1 MTTYIFKI
9 ITLLGGL
16 ALFLFG
22 MDVMGKALER
32 QAGGKLQTILAKMS
46 SNVFKGFLLGL
57 GVTAVIQ
64 SSSATTVM
72 VVGFVNS
79 GIMTLKQAV
88 GVIMGSNIGTT
99 VTAWILSLS
108 GLEGDSFLIKLFKPS
123 TLAPLIGVIG
133 VVMYMGKNEKRKGIG
148 TICLGF
154 MALMTGM
161 DIMGDS
167 MEFLESEP
175 WFAQLMIS
183 FSNPIIG
190 IIGIVMY
197 MGKNEKRRGIG
208 TICLGFMALMTG
220 MDLMSSSMSFLKS
233 EAWFADLMISFTNP
247 VLGILFGAVLTAV
260 IQSSSASVGI
270 LQGLCVTGAVT
281 YGAAIPII
289 LGQNIGTCITA
300 IMGAIG
306 ANRNARRTAMVH
318 LLFNVVGAVMFAVVF
333 YGLGMVIEW
342 SFLEESVQAW
352 DISLIHTAFN
362 IVATAVLM
370 PMNGLLVKLAYLI
383 IPHEY
388 TPQKEELLDE
398 RLLATPAVAVQR
410 AHEIA
415 GEMASD
421 AAKAM
426 EKAMGLT
433 KVFDAAILEEVTALE
448 DKTDRYEDALNT
460 YLVKLSAMNLSVHDN
475 RILNTLLY
483 TVSDIERMADH
494 AMAIAKA
501 AQEMAEK
508 KIEFSSQARGELAV
522 LEQAVLDIVNR
533 TVAAYGS
540 FDLGSA
546 VKIEPQEQ
554 VVDAL
559 VREVKS
565 RHVRRLRDGKCTVE
579 YGFVL
584 EDLLTACERTADHCS
599 NIAVEMLQVSE
610 GKLEAHEYLN
620 ALKAGELH
628 ESAAFSERFA
638 RYKAQYAFPEE

>member
-1 MTTYIFKI
+1 MSAYFFKI

-16 ALFLFG
+16 SLFLFG

-32 QAGGKLQTILAKMS
+32 QAGGRLQTILAKMS
-46 SNVFKGFLLGL
+46 SNVFKGFLLGM

-108 GLEGDSFLIKLFKPS
+108 GLEGDSFLIKFFKPS
-123 TLAPLIGVIG
+123 TLAPLIGILGIVL
-133 VVMYMGKNEKRKGIG
+133 YMGKSEKRKGIG
-148 TICLGF
+148 TI
-154 MALMTGM
+154 M
-161 DIMGDS
+161 
-167 MEFLESEP
+167 
-175 WFAQLMIS
+175 
-183 FSNPIIG
+183 
-190 IIGIVMY
+190 
-197 MGKNEKRRGIG
+197 
-208 TICLGFMALMTG
+208 LGFMALMTG
-220 MDLMSSSMSFLKS
+220 MDLMSGSMSFLKE

-247 VLGILFGAVLTAV
+247 ILGILFGAVLTAV
-260 IQSSSASVGI
+260 IQSSSASIGI

-318 LLFNVVGAVMFAVVF
+318 LLFNVVGALMFAALF
-333 YGLGMVIEW
+333 YGLGLFIDW
-342 SFLEESVQAW
+342 KFLGDSVQAW

-362 IVATAVLM
+362 LVATAVLM
-370 PMNGLLVKLAYLI
+370 PMNGLLVKLAYLF
-383 IPHEY
+383 IPSEE
-388 TPQKEELLDE
+388 TPQKQELLDQ

-410 AHEIA
+410 SHEIA
-415 GEMASD
+415 TEMAAD
-421 AAKAM
+421 AARAM
-426 EKAMGLT
+426 HLAMGLT
-433 KVFDAAILEEVTALE
+433 KTFNEGILEQVAELE
-448 DKTDRYEDALNT
+448 DKTDRYQDALGT
-460 YLVKLSAMNLSVHDN
+460 YLVKLSGMNLSVQDN
-475 RILNTLLY
+475 RVLNTLLY
-483 TVSDIERMADH
+483 SVSDIERVADH
-494 AMAIAKA
+494 AMSIARA
-501 AQEMAEK
+501 ASEMNK
-508 KIEFSSQARGELAV
+508 KSIVFSKQAQGELAV
-522 LEQAVLDIVNR
+522 LERAVLDIVDR
-533 TVAAYGS
+533 TVAAYED
-540 FDLGSA
+540 FNRA
-546 VKIEPQEQ
+546 QAIKIEPQEQ
-554 VVDAL
+554 VIDAL

-565 RHVRRLRDGKCTVE
+565 RHVRRLRDGLCSVE

-599 NIAVEMLQVSE
+599 NIAVEMMQVAE

-620 ALKAGELH
+620 ALKAGELR

-638 RYKAQYAFPEE
+638 RYKAQYSFPDEP

>member
-1 MTTYIFKI
+1 MTAYIFKI

-22 MDVMGKALER
+22 MDIMGKALER
-32 QAGGKLQTILAKMS
+32 QAGGKLQTVLAKMS

-108 GLEGDSFLIKLFKPS
+108 GLEGDSFLIKFFKPS
-123 TLAPLIGVIG
+123 TLAPLIGVFGILL
-133 VVMYMGKNEKRKGIG
+133 YMGKSEKK
-148 TICLGF
+148 
-154 MALMTGM
+154 
-161 DIMGDS
+161 
-167 MEFLESEP
+167 
-175 WFAQLMIS
+175 
-183 FSNPIIG
+183 
-190 IIGIVMY
+190 
-197 MGKNEKRRGIG
+197 RGIG
-208 TICLGFMALMTG
+208 TIMLGFMALMTG

-247 VLGILFGAVLTAV
+247 IVGILFGAVLTAV

-270 LQGLCVTGAVT
+270 LQSLCSTGVVTF
-281 YGAAIPII
+281 GAAIPII

-318 LLFNVVGAVMFAVVF
+318 LLFNVVGATIFALVF
-333 YGLGMVIEW
+333 YGLGMFIEW
-342 SFLEESVQAW
+342 TFLRDSVQAW
-352 DISLIHTAFN
+352 DISVIHTGFN
-362 IVATAVLM
+362 VIATAVLM
-370 PMNGLLVKLAYLI
+370 PMNGLLVKLAYLL
-383 IPHEY
+383 IPEV
-388 TPQKEELLDE
+388 KEPEKTELLDS

-415 GEMASD
+415 SQMATD
-421 AAKAM
+421 ASKAM
-426 EKAMGLT
+426 HLAIGLT
-433 KVFDAAILEEVTALE
+433 KEFDSGIMEQVIALE

-460 YLVKLSAMNLSVHDN
+460 YLVKLSGMHLSIQDN

-483 TVSDIERMADH
+483 SISDIERMADH
-494 AMAIAKA
+494 ALAVAKA
-501 AQEMAEK
+501 ALEMEEK
-508 KIEFSSQARGELAV
+508 KIAFSGQAMGELAV
-522 LEQAVLDIVNR
+522 LEQAVLDIVDR
-533 TVAAYGS
+533 TVAAYSS
-540 FDLGSA
+540 FDREQA
-546 VKIEPQEQ
+546 ARIEPQEQ

-565 RHVRRLRDGKCTVE
+565 RHVRRLRDGLCTVE

-599 NIAVEMLQVSE
+599 NVAVEMLQVAE

-620 ALKAGELH
+620 ALKAGELY
-628 ESAAFSERFA
+628 ESAAFAEQFA
-638 RYKAQYAFPEE
+638 KYKVRYTFPEEREN

>member
-108 GLEGDSFLIKLFKPS
+108 GLEGDSFIIKLFKPS
-123 TLAPLIGVIG
+123 TLAPLIGIIG
-133 VVMYMGKNEKRKGIG
+133 VILYMGKNEKRKGIG

-154 MALMTGM
+154 LALMTGM

-190 IIGIVMY
+190 I
-197 MGKNEKRRGIG
+197 
-208 TICLGFMALMTG
+208 
-220 MDLMSSSMSFLKS
+220 
-233 EAWFADLMISFTNP
+233 
-247 VLGILFGAVLTAV
+247 LFGAGLTAI

-318 LLFNVVGAVMFAVVF
+318 LLFNVVGVATFVVVF
-333 YGLGMVIEW
+333 YGLGLFIDW
-342 SFLEESVQAW
+342 TFLDNTAAAW
-352 DISLIHTAFN
+352 DIAVIHTCFN
-362 IVATAVLM
+362 VAATAVLM
-370 PMNGLLVKLAYLI
+370 PMNGLLVKLAYLF
-383 IPHEY
+383 IPKEQV
-388 TPQKEELLDE
+388 PQKTELLDS

-415 GEMASD
+415 GEMAED

-426 EKAMGLT
+426 HLAMGLT
-433 KVFDAAILEEVTALE
+433 KKFESGVMEQVIELE

-460 YLVKLSAMNLSVHDN
+460 YLVQLSGMNLSVHDN

-483 TVSDIERMADH
+483 TVADIERMADH

-501 AQEMAEK
+501 AQEMEEK
-508 KIEFSSQARGELAV
+508 KIEFSNQAKGELAV
-522 LEQAVLDIVNR
+522 LEQAVLDIVDR

-540 FDLGSA
+540 FDLDGA
-546 VKIEPQEQ
+546 IKIEPQEQ

-565 RHVRRLRDGKCTVE
+565 RHVRRLRDGLCTVE

-599 NIAVEMLQVSE
+599 NVAVEMLQVAE

-628 ESAAFSERFA
+628 ESAAFNQRFA
-638 RYKAQYAFPEE
+638 RYKAQYAFPEEK

>member
-32 QAGGKLQTILAKMS
+32 QAGGRLQTILAKMS

-123 TLAPLIGVIG
+123 TLAPLIGIIG
-133 VVMYMGKNEKRKGIG
+133 IVMYMGKNEKRKGIG

-161 DIMGDS
+161 D
-167 MEFLESEP
+167 
-175 WFAQLMIS
+175 
-183 FSNPIIG
+183 
-190 IIGIVMY
+190 
-197 MGKNEKRRGIG
+197 
-208 TICLGFMALMTG
+208 
-220 MDLMSSSMSFLKS
+220 LMSGSMSFLKS
-233 EAWFADLMISFTNP
+233 ESWFADLMISFTNP
-247 VLGILFGAVLTAV
+247 ILGILFGAVLTAV

-318 LLFNVVGAVMFAVVF
+318 LLFNVVGATMFALGF

-342 SFLEESVQAW
+342 NFLNDSVQAW

-362 IVATAVLM
+362 VVATAVLM

-383 IPHEY
+383 IPHEQ

-410 AHEIA
+410 AQRIA

-433 KVFDAAILEEVTALE
+433 KSFDAAVLEQVAALE

-501 AQEMAEK
+501 AQEMDEK

-522 LEQAVLDIVNR
+522 LEQAVLDIVKR

-540 FDLGSA
+540 FDLGNA

-565 RHVRRLRDGKCTVE
+565 RHVRRLRDGLCTVE

-584 EDLLTACERTADHCS
+584 DDLLTACERTADHCS

-620 ALKAGELH
+620 ALKSGELH

>member
-1 MTTYIFKI
+1 MTAYIFKI

-108 GLEGDSFLIKLFKPS
+108 GLEGDSFIIKLFKPS
-123 TLAPLIGVIG
+123 TLAPLIGIFG
-133 VVMYMGKNEKRKGIG
+133 ILLYMGKSEKKKGIG
-148 TICLGF
+148 TI
-154 MALMTGM
+154 M
-161 DIMGDS
+161 
-167 MEFLESEP
+167 
-175 WFAQLMIS
+175 
-183 FSNPIIG
+183 
-190 IIGIVMY
+190 
-197 MGKNEKRRGIG
+197 
-208 TICLGFMALMTG
+208 LGFMALMTG
-220 MDLMSSSMSFLKS
+220 MDLMSSSMAFLKT

-247 VLGILFGAVLTAV
+247 IVGILFGAVLTAI

-270 LQGLCVTGAVT
+270 LQGLCSTGVVT

-318 LLFNVVGAVMFAVVF
+318 LLFNVVGAVMFAVIF
-333 YGLGMVIEW
+333 YGLGMFIEW
-342 SFLEESVQAW
+342 KFLGDSVQAW
-352 DISLIHTAFN
+352 DISVIHTGFN
-362 IVATAVLM
+362 LIATAVLM
-370 PMNGLLVKLAYLI
+370 PLNGLLVKLAYLLV
-383 IPHEY
+383 PEV
-388 TPQKEELLDE
+388 KEPEKTELLDA
-398 RLLATPAVAVQR
+398 RLLSTPAVAVQR

-415 GEMASD
+415 GEMAAD

-426 EKAMGLT
+426 HMAMGLT
-433 KVFDAAILEEVTALE
+433 KKFEAGIMEQVVELE

-460 YLVKLSAMNLSVHDN
+460 YLVKLSGMNLSVSDN

-483 TVSDIERMADH
+483 SISDIERMADH
-494 AMAIAKA
+494 AMAVAKA
-501 AQEMAEK
+501 ALEMEEK
-508 KIEFSSQARGELAV
+508 KIEFSKQAKGELAV
-522 LEQAVLDIVNR
+522 LEQAVLDIVDR
-533 TVAAYGS
+533 TVAAYGN
-540 FDLGSA
+540 FDREQA
-546 VKIEPQEQ
+546 IKIEPQEQ

-565 RHVRRLRDGKCTVE
+565 RHVRRLRDGLCTVE

-599 NIAVEMLQVSE
+599 NVAVEMLQVAE

-628 ESAAFSERFA
+628 ESAAFAEQFA
-638 RYKAQYAFPEE
+638 QYKARYAFPEEQ

>member
-9 ITLLGGL
+9 ISLLGGL

-22 MDVMGKALER
+22 MDIMGKALER
-32 QAGGKLQTILAKMS
+32 QAGGKLQTILSKMS
-46 SNVFKGFLLGL
+46 GKVWKGFLLGAA
-57 GVTAVIQ
+57 VTAVIQ

-88 GVIMGSNIGTT
+88 GVIMGSNVGTT

-123 TLAPLIGVIG
+123 TLAPLIGIIG
-133 VVMYMGKNEKRKGIG
+133 VILYMGKNEKRKGIG
-148 TICLGF
+148 TIMLGF

-183 FSNPIIG
+183 FSNPI
-190 IIGIVMY
+190 
-197 MGKNEKRRGIG
+197 
-208 TICLGFMALMTG
+208 
-220 MDLMSSSMSFLKS
+220 
-233 EAWFADLMISFTNP
+233 
-247 VLGILFGAVLTAV
+247 LGILFGAALTAI

-289 LGQNIGTCITA
+289 LGQNIGTCVTA
-300 IMGAIG
+300 MMGAIG

-318 LLFNVVGAVMFAVVF
+318 LLFNVVGAAMFAMIF
-333 YGLGMVIEW
+333 YGAGLFIDW
-342 SFLEESVQAW
+342 TFLNEPVAAW
-352 DISLIHTAFN
+352 DISVIHTGFN
-362 IVATAVLM
+362 LIATAVLL

-383 IPHEY
+383 VPEV
-388 TPQKEELLDE
+388 KEPEKTELLDT

-415 GEMASD
+415 GEMAAD

-426 EKAMGLT
+426 HLAMGLT
-433 KVFDAAILEEVTALE
+433 KKFDASVMEQVVALE

-460 YLVKLSAMNLSVHDN
+460 YLVKLSGMNLSVHDN

-501 AQEMAEK
+501 ALEMEEK
-508 KIEFSSQARGELAV
+508 KIEFSNQAKGELAV
-522 LEQAVLDIVNR
+522 LEQAVLDIVER

-540 FDLGSA
+540 FDLDGA
-546 VKIEPQEQ
+546 IKIEPQEQ

-565 RHVRRLRDGKCTVE
+565 RHVRRLRDGLCTVE

-599 NIAVEMLQVSE
+599 NVAVEMLQVSE

-638 RYKAQYAFPEE
+638 RYKAQYAFPEEQ

>member
-1 MTTYIFKI
+1 MTTYIFNI

-123 TLAPLIGVIG
+123 TLAPLIGIIG
-133 VVMYMGKNEKRKGIG
+133 VVMYRGSNEKRKGIG

-190 IIGIVMY
+190 I
-197 MGKNEKRRGIG
+197 
-208 TICLGFMALMTG
+208 
-220 MDLMSSSMSFLKS
+220 
-233 EAWFADLMISFTNP
+233 
-247 VLGILFGAVLTAV
+247 LFGAGLTAI

-270 LQGLCVTGAVT
+270 LQGLCGTGVVT

-318 LLFNVVGAVMFAVVF
+318 LLFNVVGVTIFVIVF
-333 YGLGMVIEW
+333 YGLGLFVDW
-342 SFLEESVQAW
+342 KFLNDAAAAW
-352 DISLIHTAFN
+352 DIAVIHTCFN
-362 IVATAVLM
+362 IAATAVLM

-433 KVFDAAILEEVTALE
+433 KVFDAAVLGEVTALE

-508 KIEFSSQARGELAV
+508 KIEFSQQARGELAV
-522 LEQAVLDIVNR
+522 LEQAVLDIVKR

-540 FDLGSA
+540 FDLGGA

>member
-1 MTTYIFKI
+1 MTAYIFKV

-22 MDVMGKALER
+22 MDIMGKALER

-108 GLEGDSFLIKLFKPS
+108 GLEGDSFLIKFFKPS
-123 TLAPLIGVIG
+123 TLAPLIGIVGI
-133 VVMYMGKNEKRKGIG
+133 VLYMFTKSEKKKGIG
-148 TICLGF
+148 TI
-154 MALMTGM
+154 M
-161 DIMGDS
+161 
-167 MEFLESEP
+167 
-175 WFAQLMIS
+175 
-183 FSNPIIG
+183 
-190 IIGIVMY
+190 
-197 MGKNEKRRGIG
+197 
-208 TICLGFMALMTG
+208 LGFMALMTG
-220 MDLMSSSMSFLKS
+220 MDLMSSSMSFLKG

-247 VLGILFGAVLTAV
+247 IVGILFGAVLTAI

-270 LQGLCVTGAVT
+270 LQGLCSTGVVT

-342 SFLEESVQAW
+342 TFLGESVQAW
-352 DISLIHTAFN
+352 DISVIHTGFN
-362 IVATAVLM
+362 LIATAVLM
-370 PMNGLLVKLAYLI
+370 PMNGLLVKLAYLV
-383 IPHEY
+383 IPSEG
-388 TPQKEELLDE
+388 TPQKEELLDD

-415 GEMASD
+415 GEMAAD

-426 EKAMGLT
+426 HLAMGLT
-433 KVFDAAILEEVTALE
+433 KKFEPGIMEQVVELE
-448 DKTDRYEDALNT
+448 DKTDRYQDALGT
-460 YLVKLSAMNLSVHDN
+460 YLVKLSGMNLSVHDN

-501 AQEMAEK
+501 ALEMEEK
-508 KIEFSSQARGELAV
+508 KIEFSKQAKGELAV
-522 LEQAVLDIVNR
+522 LEQAVLDIVDR
-533 TVAAYGS
+533 TVAAFGS
-540 FDLGSA
+540 FDLEQA
-546 VKIEPQEQ
+546 VRVEPQEQ

-565 RHVRRLRDGKCTVE
+565 RHVRRLRDGLCTVE

-599 NIAVEMLQVSE
+599 NVAVEMLQVAE

-620 ALKAGELH
+620 ALKAGELQ
-628 ESAAFSERFA
+628 ESAAFAEQFA
-638 RYKAQYAFPEE
+638 QYKARYAFPEEN

>member
-1 MTTYIFKI
+1 MTAYIFKI

-108 GLEGDSFLIKLFKPS
+108 GLEGDSFIIKLFKPS
-123 TLAPLIGVIG
+123 TLAPLIGIIG
-133 VVMYMGKNEKRKGIG
+133 VILYMGKNEKRKGIG
-148 TICLGF
+148 TIMLGF

-183 FSNPIIG
+183 FSNPI
-190 IIGIVMY
+190 V
-197 MGKNEKRRGIG
+197 
-208 TICLGFMALMTG
+208 
-220 MDLMSSSMSFLKS
+220 
-233 EAWFADLMISFTNP
+233 
-247 VLGILFGAVLTAV
+247 GILFGAGLTAI

-270 LQGLCVTGAVT
+270 LQGLCGTGVVT
-281 YGAAIPII
+281 YGSAIPII

-318 LLFNVVGAVMFAVVF
+318 LLFNVVGVLIFVVAF
-333 YGLGMVIEW
+333 YGMGMFIDW
-342 SFLEESVQAW
+342 KFLSETTAAW
-352 DISLIHTAFN
+352 DIAVIHTCFN
-362 IVATAVLM
+362 LAATIVLM
-370 PMNGLLVKLAYLI
+370 PLNGMLVKLAYLF
-383 IPHEY
+383 IPKEQ
-388 TPQKEELLDE
+388 TPQKVELLDE

-410 AHEIA
+410 AQKIA
-415 GEMASD
+415 GEMAAD

-426 EKAMGLT
+426 HLAMGLT
-433 KVFDAAILEEVTALE
+433 KKFDAAVMEQVMELE
-448 DKTDRYEDALNT
+448 DKTDRYEDALGT
-460 YLVKLSAMNLSVHDN
+460 YLVKLSGMNLSVSDN

-501 AQEMAEK
+501 ALEMEEK
-508 KIEFSSQARGELAV
+508 KIEFSNQAKGELAV
-522 LEQAVLDIVNR
+522 LEQAVLDIVDR
-533 TVAAYGS
+533 TVAAYGT
-540 FDLGSA
+540 FNLDKA
-546 VKIEPQEQ
+546 IKIEPQEQ

-565 RHVRRLRDGKCTVE
+565 RHVRRLRDGLCTVE

-599 NIAVEMLQVSE
+599 NVAVEMLQVAE

-620 ALKAGELH
+620 ALKAGELY
-628 ESAAFSERFA
+628 ESAAFAEHFA
-638 RYKAQYAFPEE
+638 RYKAKYAFPEEV

>member
-1 MTTYIFKI
+1 MTAYIFKI

-22 MDVMGKALER
+22 MDIMGKALER

-108 GLEGDSFLIKLFKPS
+108 GLEGDSFLIKFFKPS
-123 TLAPLIGVIG
+123 TLAPLIAIV
-133 VVMYMGKNEKRKGIG
+133 
-148 TICLGF
+148 
-154 MALMTGM
+154 
-161 DIMGDS
+161 
-167 MEFLESEP
+167 
-175 WFAQLMIS
+175 
-183 FSNPIIG
+183 
-190 IIGIVMY
+190 GIVLY
-197 MGKNEKRRGIG
+197 MFTKSEKKKGIG

-247 VLGILFGAVLTAV
+247 IVGIIFGAVLTAV

-270 LQGLCVTGAVT
+270 LQGLCSTGVVT

-318 LLFNVVGAVMFAVVF
+318 LLFNVVGAVMFAAIF
-333 YGLGMVIEW
+333 YGIGMFIEW
-342 SFLEESVQAW
+342 KFLGDSVQAW
-352 DISLIHTAFN
+352 DISVIHTGFN
-362 IVATAVLM
+362 LIATAVLM
-370 PMNGLLVKLAYLI
+370 PLNGLLVKLAYVLV
-383 IPHEY
+383 PEV
-388 TPQKEELLDE
+388 KEPEKTELLDA

-415 GEMASD
+415 GEMAAD

-426 EKAMGLT
+426 HLAMGLT
-433 KVFDAAILEEVTALE
+433 KKFEEGVMEQVVELE

-460 YLVKLSAMNLSVHDN
+460 YLVKLSALNLSVHDN

-483 TVSDIERMADH
+483 TVADIERMADH
-494 AMAIAKA
+494 AMAVAKA
-501 AQEMAEK
+501 AQEINQK
-508 KIEFSSQARGELAV
+508 NIEFSKQAKGELAV
-522 LEQAVLDIVNR
+522 LEQAVLDIMDR

-540 FDLGSA
+540 FDRELA
-546 VKIEPQEQ
+546 VRIEPQEQ
-554 VVDAL
+554 VVDSL
-559 VREVKS
+559 VREIKS
-565 RHVRRLRDGKCTVE
+565 RHVRRLRDGLCTVE

-599 NIAVEMLQVSE
+599 NVAIEMLQVTE

-628 ESAAFSERFA
+628 ESAAFAEQFA
-638 RYKAQYAFPEE
+638 QYKAQYAFPEDN

>member
-1 MTTYIFKI
+1 MTDYIFKI
-9 ITLLGGL
+9 ISLLGGL
-16 ALFLFG
+16 SLFLFG

-108 GLEGDSFLIKLFKPS
+108 GLEGDSFLIKFFKPS
-123 TLAPLIGVIG
+123 TLAPLIGIFG
-133 VVMYMGKNEKRKGIG
+133 IILYMGKSEKKKGIG
-148 TICLGF
+148 TI
-154 MALMTGM
+154 M
-161 DIMGDS
+161 
-167 MEFLESEP
+167 
-175 WFAQLMIS
+175 
-183 FSNPIIG
+183 
-190 IIGIVMY
+190 
-197 MGKNEKRRGIG
+197 
-208 TICLGFMALMTG
+208 LGFMALMTG
-220 MDLMSSSMSFLKS
+220 MDLMSSSMAFLKS

-247 VLGILFGAVLTAV
+247 LVGILFGAVLTAI

-289 LGQNIGTCITA
+289 LGQNIGTCVTA
-300 IMGAIG
+300 MMGAIG

-333 YGLGMVIEW
+333 YGLGMFIEW
-342 SFLEESVQAW
+342 NFLGDSVQAW
-352 DISLIHTAFN
+352 DISVIHTGFN
-362 IVATAVLM
+362 LVATAVLM
-370 PMNGLLVKLAYLI
+370 PLNGLLVKLAYAI
-383 IPHEY
+383 VPEVKGPEK
-388 TPQKEELLDE
+388 TELLDS

-410 AHEIA
+410 AHEIE
-415 GEMASD
+415 GEMAED

-426 EKAMGLT
+426 HLAMGLT
-433 KVFDAAILEEVTALE
+433 KKFESGIMEQVIELE

-460 YLVKLSAMNLSVHDN
+460 YLVKLSAMNLSLEDN
-475 RILNTLLY
+475 RTLNTLLY

-494 AMAIAKA
+494 AMAVAKTA
-501 AQEMAEK
+501 LEMEEK
-508 KIEFSSQARGELAV
+508 KIEFSKQAKGELAV
-522 LEQAVLDIVNR
+522 LEQAVLDIVDR

-540 FDLGSA
+540 FDLDGA
-546 VKIEPQEQ
+546 IKIEPQEQ

-565 RHVRRLRDGKCTVE
+565 RHVRRLRDGLCTVE

-599 NIAVEMLQVSE
+599 NIAVEMLQVAE

-628 ESAAFSERFA
+628 ESAAFAERFA
-638 RYKAQYAFPEE
+638 RYKAQYAFPEEQ